1 MGLPPSEAGG
11 AHESET
17 PLEAAVV
24 AARPVGAPGTVAG
37 AMTVTD
43 ALPEM
48 LPTVAMTLPLPV
60 VGPAVKE
67 VELPDVGETVP
78 RPAGLTDQPAPA
90 TETALPYASAP
101 VAGDGRAPPPGAA
114 GGDSATRTRARGG
127 RGARSGAGAPR

>member
-1 MGLPPSEAGG
+1 MELPPSEAGG

-60 VGPAVKE
+60 VGPAAKE

-78 RPAGLTDQPAPA
+78 RPAGLTDQLAPA

-101 VAGDGRAPPPGAA
+101 VAVNACAPPAVTEA
-114 GGDSATRTRARGG
+114 ELGDTVTRARE
-127 RGARSGAGAPR
+127 AGLTV